1 LRILLI
7 GEYSNLHNSLKDGLS
22 ANGHTVTLVSAEDG
36 FKGFSSDFQLRDKN
50 FKKTPRFVSELFKI
64 IFGYH
69 FSFYAKSIR
78 FGVLKKQFKGYDI
91 VQLINQHA
99 IGGVP
104 FIERKQIRFLKKN
117 NRSLFLLSC
126 GDDTYSLN
134 YYKNSK
140 SLKYSVLT
148 PLSSN
153 KNFKKKY
160 ESTLRYFKKDFI
172 NLAKEVDLMCN
183 GIIASDIDYHLALK
197 NNPKYIGLIPN
208 PVILNKIKP
217 HKKQHSTIRILLG
230 VNTASYIKKGLNYF
244 EDALEIIRVK
254 YPEVAIKKTENLGFE
269 AYIKELNQ
277 TDILLDQVFS
287 YDQGYNALEAM
298 ALGKVVFTGA
308 EQEFLDYYN
317 LKEDEVAINAL
328 PDVDYLVEK
337 ISMLIEQPKKI
348 EEIGANAKVFVAN
361 HHEASKVAKTYLSTW
376 KKTTEQQL

>member
-1 LRILLI
+1 MKILLL
-7 GEYSNLHNSLKDGLS
+7 GEYSNLHNSLKAGLVHL
-22 ANGHTVTLVSAEDG
+22 GHEVTLISSGDG
-36 FKGFSSDFQLRDKN
+36 FKQFESDVLLKN
-50 FKKTPRFVSELFKI
+50 L
-64 IFGYH
+64 
-69 FSFYAKSIR
+69 SF
-78 FGVLKKQFKGYDI
+78 LKKHTALKKIFAFVFRYPFRFYTQSIQFQKILPSLKNYDY
-91 VQLINQHA
+91 VQLINEHS

-104 FIERKQIRFLKKN
+104 WIEKIQLSKLSKQNKKMV
-117 NRSLFLLSC
+117 LLCC
-126 GDDTYSLN
+126 GDDFNSINFFNSSNEIKYSILTPLHL
-134 YYKNSK
+134 NSK
-140 SLKYSVLT
+140 LEEKYAYSLKYLT
-148 PLSSN
+148 KPFYSLSRHIS
-153 KNFKKKY
+153 KL
-160 ESTLRYFKKDFI
+160 TL
-172 NLAKEVDLMCN
+172 

-348 EEIGANAKVFVAN
+348 EEIGANAKVFVTN